1 MSSPKKIFLKKISYL
16 SVSQILSLLVS
27 VSLVIILPKFIS
39 VEDYGYWQLFILY
52 SGYVGL
58 FHFGYSDGLYIKLG
72 GNEIK
77 KLDNKSVSEQ
87 FTLFVFI
94 QFIFSVTI
102 LFFAIN
108 YSGTVF
114 KKYVYIAIAVYLL
127 IENTYKL
134 LSFLLLT
141 TDNAIIYSKSVF
153 IDKATVFLFLSL
165 LFLKINSFIYIVIVY
180 IFARFIALGYLSF
193 ELRHFF
199 IFGINKI
206 NIKKQFKNILE
217 NCKLGII
224 LTFSNILST
233 LIIASGR
240 LFVEHFWGIN
250 YFAKISLAVSLS
262 FFVIAFISQIS
273 LVLFP
278 MLCNMDNDKKKVV
291 LHDGN
296 IILGFFIMIA
306 FGLYFIL
313 YLFIK
318 YWLTNYTE
326 SLLYL
331 IYLFPIVLFESK
343 VQILYTTY
351 CKSLNKLKD
360 LLSINLFIFLLS
372 IILYFFSAKEQVIDY
387 ILITMFISL
396 MIRSIILELLL
407 FKHFQIKIDNY
418 LFIEL
423 IYSILFIATFKLSN
437 IDVLLL
443 YYLLS
448 NCIIYLFYRKDI
460 KRIYNYMKAF

>member
-153 IDKATVFLFLSL
+153 IDKATVLLFLSL

-448 NCIIYLFYRKDI
+448 NCIIYLFIEKISNEYI
-460 KRIYNYMKAF
+460 TT

>member
-153 IDKATVFLFLSL
+153 IDKATVLLFLSL